1 MRRSVAPGRPSVAPR
16 LPRPASVAAMTFSI
30 VARSED
36 GTELGAAVASKF
48 LAVGAVVPGAA
59 VGAGAIA
66 TQAMANLAYRPDGLR
81 RLADGDDA
89 REALTALLVADPE
102 HQHRQVGVVDARGGA
117 ASFTGESCLPW
128 AGGTSGTTSAGS
140 AYAIQGN
147 ILAGPQVVEAVETTW
162 RSAPLHRPFRLRL
175 VDALLAGDRA
185 GGDSRGRQSAAVL
198 VVTPGGGYGGG
209 SDVLVDLRVDDHTD
223 PVPELVRLLAIRDLL
238 FERPDPD
245 DCLPLEGEVADE
257 VRRRLTGL
265 GYEATD
271 VGAAL
276 ERWSGVENLE
286 ERMVPGRIDPVV
298 LDHLRTLD
306 GGTA

>member
-1 MRRSVAPGRPSVAPR
+1 
-16 LPRPASVAAMTFSI
+16 MTFSI

-36 GTELGAAVASKF
+36 GTELGVAVASKF
-48 LAVGAVVPGAA
+48 LAVGAVVPAA
-59 VGAGAIA
+59 EVGAGAIA

-81 RLADGDDA
+81 LLAAGDDA
-89 REALTALLVADPE
+89 RKALTALLTADDE
-102 HQHRQVGVVDARGGA
+102 HQHRQVGVVDSRGGA
-117 ASFTGESCLPW
+117 ASFTGESCMPW
-128 AGGTSGTTSAGS
+128 AGGTSGTTPGGS
-140 AYAIQGN
+140 AYAVQGN
-147 ILAGPQVVEAVETTW
+147 ILTGPEVVEAVERTW
-162 RSAPLHRPFRLRL
+162 RTAPADRPFRHRL

-209 SDVLVDLRVDDHTD
+209 SDVLLDLRVDDHPD
-223 PVPELVRLLAIRDLL
+223 PVPELVRLLAVRDLL
-238 FERPDPD
+238 FERPDPA
-245 DCLPLEGEVADE
+245 DCLPLEGDVADE
-257 VRRRLTGL
+257 VRRRLAAL
-265 GYEATD
+265 GYDDPD

-298 LDHLRTLD
+298 LDHLRVLE